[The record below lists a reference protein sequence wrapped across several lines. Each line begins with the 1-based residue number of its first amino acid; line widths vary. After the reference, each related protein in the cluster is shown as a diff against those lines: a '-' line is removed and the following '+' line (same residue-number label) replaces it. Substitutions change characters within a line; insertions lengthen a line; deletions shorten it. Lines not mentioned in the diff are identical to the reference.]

1 VKFPVSLSNRLEAAD
16 LLYREAQRLKPI
28 ARTSDLLT
36 APMLWLKIK
45 DLETL
50 ARFLESTDLLSDTQ
64 TPGRL

>member
-1 VKFPVSLSNRLEAAD
+1 MDSCAAWSGTVATTLEH
-16 LLYREAQRLKPI
+16 
-28 ARTSDLLT
+28 
-36 APMLWLKIK
+36 PMLWLKIK